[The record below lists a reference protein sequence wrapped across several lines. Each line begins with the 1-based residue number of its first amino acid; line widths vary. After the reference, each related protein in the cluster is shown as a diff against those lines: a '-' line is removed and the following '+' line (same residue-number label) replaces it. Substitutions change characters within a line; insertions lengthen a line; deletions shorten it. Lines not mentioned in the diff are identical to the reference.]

1 MRLMVAISDMEKL
14 REIFIFV
21 AFAMG
26 ICAIILC
33 VFQAWNGNMK
43 SASGLGVAFILCGVF
58 LFLSQIKMF
67 KIWEIQVELNQ
78 TLDRAKEI

>member
-1 MRLMVAISDMEKL
+1 
-14 REIFIFV
+14 
-21 AFAMG
+21 
-26 ICAIILC
+26 
-33 VFQAWNGNMK
+33 MK